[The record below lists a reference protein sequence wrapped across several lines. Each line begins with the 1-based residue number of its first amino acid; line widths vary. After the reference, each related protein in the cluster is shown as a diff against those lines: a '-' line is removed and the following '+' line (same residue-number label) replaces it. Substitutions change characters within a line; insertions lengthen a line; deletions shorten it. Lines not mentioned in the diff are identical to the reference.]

1 MIFIL
6 AMLNQ
11 YKDFEQDCDMISIT
25 YISRGPSVNSVN
37 HVLQEGQDGGKK
49 TSQDAMLKTTMVA

>member
-37 HVLQEGQDGGKK
+37 HVL
-49 TSQDAMLKTTMVA
+49 